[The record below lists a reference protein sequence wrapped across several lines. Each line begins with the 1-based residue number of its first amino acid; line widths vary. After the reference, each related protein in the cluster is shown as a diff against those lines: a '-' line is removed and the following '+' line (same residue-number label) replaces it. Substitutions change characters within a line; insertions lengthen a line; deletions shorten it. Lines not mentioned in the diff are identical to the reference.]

1 MYLIIFLTGI
11 LVGIFVSAI
20 INRNK
25 PSGNLIVDDTDSDG
39 PFIFLEAPESVESII
54 AKKKVT
60 LIVDHRRN
68 NKASNER
75 S

>member
-39 PFIFLEAPESVESII
+39 PFIFLEATESVESII

>member
-1 MYLIIFLTGI
+1 MYLILFLIGMLI
-11 LVGIFVSAI
+11 GIFVSVMI
-20 INRNK
+20 TRDE
-25 PSGNLIVDDTDSDG
+25 PSGNLIVDDADSDG
-39 PFIFLEAPESVESII
+39 PFIFLEATESVESII

>member
-1 MYLIIFLTGI
+1 MYLILFLIGMLI
-11 LVGIFVSAI
+11 GIFVSVMI
-20 INRNK
+20 TRDK
-25 PSGNLIVDDTDSDG
+25 PSGNFIVDDTDSDG
-39 PFIFLEAPESVESII
+39 PFIFLEATESVESII